1 MDNSIENEVKIFVM
15 KVEGKGYNYVR
26 RLKDGK
32 EEFLCDEYF
41 LKAYPFVNGIA
52 RVNRKNGMWNYVNES
67 GKIISSSDF
76 TWANE
81 FRKNGVAMVGFSFG
95 INNLINKDGKLL
107 FDNIFEFLEVDPTD
121 EEIYRGF
128 LHGGSFCL
136 LKSDGTIP
144 INEKFSLLDFFGEN
158 GVARV
163 LRKNKL
169 YNYIKKDGRFLLDT
183 DYKSASIFRF
193 GFAVVKNDDN
203 LFNIINSSGKFIS
216 DEWFLDAEIFSKGKI
231 FWVKR
236 QNGFYNLL
244 DENGD
249 LYFDEEF
256 LELKEFSN
264 YKIIFLKRKNGR
276 WTCIKTGGKLLLE
289 NDFASFRG
297 LDNNGTTAIMFDDGT
312 WNYLSCDGKLLLNE
326 NLLEA
331 SNFEYLGIIG
341 VAKVVK
347 DAGKVSYLRS
357 DGVFISEEEY
367 FELVEK
373 DMKARI
379 LKSRNSCKN

>member
-1 MDNSIENEVKIFVM
+1 MDNSIENEVKVLVT

-26 RLKDGK
+26 RLPDGK

-67 GKIISSSDF
+67 GKIISGIDF

-81 FRKNGVAMVGFSFG
+81 FRKNGVAMVGFSFSVS
-95 INNLINKDGKLL
+95 NLINKDGRLL

-144 INEKFSLLDFFGEN
+144 INEKFSLLEFFGAN

-163 LRKNKL
+163 VRKNKL

-183 DYKSASIFRF
+183 DYKFANIFRF
-193 GFAVVKNDDN
+193 GFAVVKNDDD
-203 LFNIINSSGKFIS
+203 LCNIINSNGKFIS

-231 FWVKR
+231 FWVRR
-236 QNGFYNLL
+236 QNRFYNLL

-249 LYFDEEF
+249 LYFDEDF

-264 YKIIFLKRKNGR
+264 YKIIFLKRKNGH
-276 WTCIKTGGKLLLE
+276 WNCIKSGGKFLLE
-289 NDFASFRG
+289 NDFVSFRG
-297 LDNNGTTAIMFDDGT
+297 IDNNGTTAVMFEDGT
-312 WNYLSCDGKLLLNE
+312 WNYLRCDGKLLLKE

-331 SNFEYLGIIG
+331 SNFEYLGIVG
-341 VAKVVK
+341 VAEVVK
-347 DAGKVSYLRS
+347 EVGKVSYLRS

-367 FELVEK
+367 LGLVEK
-373 DMKARI
+373 DMEARI
-379 LKSRNSCKN
+379 AKSRISRKN